1 MNAGGQG
8 GQGEIGAGGVGAG
21 GGQNT
26 PSQVTTTSQQNGL
39 TTTTKFATSTTTSRS
54 TSSTSSSPSS
64 SSTSAASSSSGV
76 SKALIGG
83 VLGGIGGLLLLS
95 LLAIWLLQRRK
106 NTRIQEKNGAQPIT
120 YAGLNES
127 LAGVPFV
134 DYSNNSNPSHN
145 QNNGDNLLPPALFTS
160 STNTSSNPGVGI
172 RGGEAPPTPPGG
184 RDSGDYFLPSYAQ
197 SQSGLSISGSN
208 ELGRL
213 NTSHHTPSEATISP
227 MSTHHHDNT
236 TFISPQ
242 TTGAA
247 AQMISPQTTGY
258 TNISVTS
265 PQTPVLPPFLA
276 HHNRELTHDSMG
288 FPTVIPPETL
298 NNEATPIMAPIPRHP
313 LVHQASLERVV
324 REGMMSPDQDPSRLG
339 SPALTVR
346 ESAVLGE
353 RNPVRVVGQGQ
364 GQGQPLSY
372 QNGGNVGRNVSQRTV
387 DSVSSIGVSVVSDG
401 ELERLGVGSRGR
413 YGR

>member
-1 MNAGGQG
+1 MNVGGQG
-8 GQGEIGAGGVGAG
+8 GQGGMGAGGVGAG

-26 PSQVTTTSQQNGL
+26 PSQVTTSSQQNGP
-39 TTTTKFATSTTTSRS
+39 TTTTGFATSTTTSHP
-54 TSSTSSSPSS
+54 TTSTSSSPSS

-76 SKALIGG
+76 GKALIGG
-83 VLGGIGGLLLLS
+83 VVGGIGGLLLLS

-106 NTRIQEKNGAQPIT
+106 NKRIQEKNGAQPIT

-134 DYSNNSNPSHN
+134 HHSNNSNPSHN
-145 QNNGDNLLPPALFTS
+145 QNNRDSLLPPALFTS

-197 SQSGLSISGSN
+197 SQSGMSIGGPSA
-208 ELGRL
+208 LGHL
-213 NTSHHTPSEATISP
+213 DTSHHTPSEATISP
-227 MSTHHHDNT
+227 MSTHHQDDT

-258 TNISVTS
+258 TNVSVTS
-265 PQTPVLPPFLA
+265 PQTPGPPPFLS
-276 HHNRELTHDSMG
+276 HHNRELTRDTMG
-288 FPTVIPPETL
+288 FPTIIPPETL
-298 NNEATPIMAPIPRHP
+298 NNEPTPIMAPMPRHP
-313 LVHQASLERVV
+313 LVHQASLERAV

-339 SPALTVR
+339 SPAVTVR

-353 RNPVRVVGQGQ
+353 QNPVRMVGQGQ
-364 GQGQPLSY
+364 GPPLSH
-372 QNGGNVGRNVSQRTV
+372 QNGSNLGRNVSQRTV
-387 DSVSSIGVSVVSDG
+387 DSVSTMGVSVVSDG
-401 ELERLGVGSRGR
+401 ELERLGVGARGR